1 MFSYTSYSICAEVS
15 RLAFKFSAVI
25 PLGPGALLFFCF
37 STALLISSMAGFAV
51 LTFKSKAGVSELSAT
66 SDGGRSQEADLEG
79 HAEKYSAH
87 LEIWSFSFV
96 ILLPGAS
103 LMPLD
108 GDTVSLK
115 AFLLCRRGPTS
126 YAVVQQS
133 TSCARLSTNLHLL
146 HLISLCILQW
156 IALYWSC
163 ACFLAALFLLL
174 LTSTLHLLF
183 SGNFCSVL
191 MKSIPYADE
200 YWDQVLPLLFQSTLV
215 FDEAMC
221 LPRSDFNLLCGIVWG
236 IRTFWWALPG
246 RSWVLLGLV
255 QVCCWMSYHLYS
267 YW

>member
-87 LEIWSFSFV
+87 LEIWSCCFV

-108 GDTVSLK
+108 GDTVSCYVVEVLHLM
-115 AFLLCRRGPTS
+115 LLCS
-126 YAVVQQS
+126 S
-133 TSCARLSTNLHLL
+133 
-146 HLISLCILQW
+146 
-156 IALYWSC
+156 
-163 ACFLAALFLLL
+163 LLL
-174 LTSTLHLLF
+174 
-183 SGNFCSVL
+183 
-191 MKSIPYADE
+191 
-200 YWDQVLPLLFQSTLV
+200 
-215 FDEAMC
+215 
-221 LPRSDFNLLCGIVWG
+221 
-236 IRTFWWALPG
+236 
-246 RSWVLLGLV
+246 V
-255 QVCCWMSYHLYS
+255 QDCQQIFIYCT
-267 YW
+267 

>member
-1 MFSYTSYSICAEVS
+1 MTGCPFFQSSGNASLSQMFSYTSYSICAEVS

-87 LEIWSFSFV
+87 LEIWSCCFV

-103 LMPLD
+103 LVPLD

-133 TSCARLSTNLHLL
+133 TSILVQDCQQIFIYCTWYLCA
-146 HLISLCILQW
+146 
-156 IALYWSC
+156 
-163 ACFLAALFLLL
+163 
-174 LTSTLHLLF
+174 
-183 SGNFCSVL
+183 FCSGLRCTGPVL
-191 MKSIPYADE
+191 VSWQPYF
-200 YWDQVLPLLFQSTLV
+200 Y
-215 FDEAMC
+215 
-221 LPRSDFNLLCGIVWG
+221 
-236 IRTFWWALPG
+236 
-246 RSWVLLGLV
+246 
-255 QVCCWMSYHLYS
+255 CCWLVPYISS
-267 YW
+267 SVGTFVQF